1 MAEGLLRDLAEK
13 SGADIDVASAGI
25 GAMDGLPPSRNSVI
39 AMDEEGIDISDQVS
53 QMLTPDMVANYT
65 HIFGMGSGHIEA
77 IRAYFPESLEKT
89 FILREF
95 VADEG
100 YDLEVPDPIGGD
112 LEEYQ
117 ITRNLIK
124 EAIPSILR
132 FITTG
137 DPSPPRE

>member
-1 MAEGLLRDLAEK
+1 
-13 SGADIDVASAGI
+13 
-25 GAMDGLPPSRNSVI
+25 
-39 AMDEEGIDISDQVS
+39 MDEEGIDISHQVS
-53 QMLTPDMVANYT
+53 QMLTPDMVGNYT

-124 EAIPSILR
+124 EAIPSIMR

-137 DPSPPRE
+137 DPSLPRE

>member
-1 MAEGLLRDLAEK
+1 
-13 SGADIDVASAGI
+13 
-25 GAMDGLPPSRNSVI
+25 
-39 AMDEEGIDISDQVS
+39 
-53 QMLTPDMVANYT
+53 MLTPEMVENYT

-137 DPSPPRE
+137 DPSVPRA